1 MLIFL
6 VASDLIATMLIFLVA
21 ALFTSVTAIP
31 LGTALVFVPLPRTTV
46 LTFDLYTFGDEDS
59 CITACLTYSK
69 RTACY
74 REASRCA
81 AHPGV
86 LHVALPLRYDELV
99 NADRSAGRTPTL
111 TLSVA
116 SATAQVLNLKTWT
129 SSTWLPLPL
138 PAPPVHPRR
147 LGAAPLAAAGSAFNE
162 LARLSFAVRAGDTL
176 HVAMRVL
183 AGEEGSIIILAP
195 GRLAA
200 FRIDESKRVM
210 VACTFA
216 GNASVAWQVRTR
228 RRAAGAAPS
237 SAKHDDVVVR
247 TTTAFIVHENSV
259 SSSFS
264 FRVEKHA
271 HTPPRST
278 SKLK

>member
-1 MLIFL
+1 MSL
-6 VASDLIATMLIFLVA
+6 S
-21 ALFTSVTAIP
+21 
-31 LGTALVFVPLPRTTV
+31 
-46 LTFDLYTFGDEDS
+46 
-59 CITACLTYSK
+59 
-69 RTACY
+69 
-74 REASRCA
+74 
-81 AHPGV
+81 
-86 LHVALPLRYDELV
+86 
-99 NADRSAGRTPTL
+99 TPTAARGAPRRSHSAL
-111 TLSVA
+111 RPPRPKCSTSKPGLLARGFPFLS
-116 SATAQVLNLKTWT
+116 
-129 SSTWLPLPL
+129 PP
-138 PAPPVHPRR
+138 PPVHPRR